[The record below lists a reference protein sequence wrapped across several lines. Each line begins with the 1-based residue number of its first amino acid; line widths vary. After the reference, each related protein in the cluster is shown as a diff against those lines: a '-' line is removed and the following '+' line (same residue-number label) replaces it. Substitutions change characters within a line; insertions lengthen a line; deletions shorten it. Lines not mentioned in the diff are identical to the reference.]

1 MTDDT
6 DPVEKVRRALAAAED
21 VEMDGVPLQ
30 DQHRKDGGAKV
41 THIRSDPARLKPRAN
56 AILDNILRAGDVKP
70 LLNRNYLVK
79 GWLDTSSVSVVYG
92 PSNVGK
98 SFLALNIAHHV
109 SKGLAW
115 GKRRVK
121 KGRVMYFAA
130 EGGATFANRVAAL
143 DGPEFWLHTS
153 PLVLTGRDSQAG
165 PVAEVLQHL
174 EAVGG
179 SPFDLI
185 IFDTMARV
193 MGGGD
198 ENNAPDIADLMRNLD
213 LIRRATGAHVM
224 LIHHSGKDVGRGA
237 RGHSALRAAIDTE
250 IELVRDEL
258 GQITAEVTK
267 QRDGPTGYRFAYN
280 LRQVE
285 LGEDQ
290 DGDIVTTCL
299 VEPADASEADRV
311 GATGSALR
319 ALELLSGLI
328 EDGGKIVRKAQYP
341 GSACVAF
348 DVWREACIAPGGLSE
363 SSEKETRERAFRRA
377 SKSLTDKHLVC
388 IRDEMVW
395 RVEQ

>member
-1 MTDDT
+1 MTDGIDQN
-6 DPVEKVRRALAAAED
+6 VGAARAGSD
-21 VEMDGVPLQ
+21 VSLL
-30 DQHRKDGGAKV
+30 R
-41 THIRSDPARLKPRAN
+41 PRAS
-56 AILDNILRAGDVKP
+56 AILDAICHAGDLKAQ
-70 LLNRNYLVK
+70 LNRSYLVK
-79 GWLDTSSVSVVYG
+79 GWLDTSAVSVVYG

-98 SFLALNIAHHV
+98 SFLALNLAHHV
-109 SKGLAW
+109 AKGRDW
-115 GKRRVK
+115 NEKRVK
-121 KGRVMYFAA
+121 KGRVMYFGA
-130 EGGATFANRVAAL
+130 EGGASFANRVAAL
-143 DGPEFWLHTS
+143 DNPEFMLHIA
-153 PLVLTGRDSQAG
+153 PAVLVGKDSQAV
-165 PVAEVLQHL
+165 PVAEVMQHL
-174 EAVGG
+174 KAVGG

-213 LIRRATGAHVM
+213 LIRHVTGAHVM

-250 IELVRDEL
+250 IELVRDDR
-258 GQITAEVTK
+258 GQITAEITK

-299 VEPADASEADRV
+299 VEPADALEANRV

-328 EDGGKIVRKAQYP
+328 EDGGEIIKKAQYP
-341 GSACVAF
+341 GTAFVAI
-348 DVWREACIAPGGLSE
+348 DVWREACVAPGKLSE
-363 SSEKETRERAFRRA
+363 SNEIETRERAFRRA
-377 SKSLTDKHLVC
+377 CKSLTDMHLVL
-388 IRDEMVW
+388 ILDAMVW

>member
-1 MTDDT
+1 MTDGI
-6 DPVEKVRRALAAAED
+6 DPIEMVRRNLAAAED
-21 VEMDGVPLQ
+21 ANRDGVPSNGPQ
-30 DQHRKDGGAKV
+30 GNDQGVKV
-41 THIRSDPARLKPRAN
+41 THIRSDPSQLRPRAN
-56 AILDNILRAGDVKP
+56 TILHNMLHAGDVKP
-70 LLNRNYLVK
+70 LLSRKYLIK

-109 SKGLAW
+109 SKGLEW
-115 GKRRVK
+115 GNRRVK
-121 KGRVMYFAA
+121 KGRVIYFAA
-130 EGGATFANRVAAL
+130 EGGATLANRVAAL
-143 DGPEFWLHTS
+143 DGPEFWLHMA

-237 RGHSALRAAIDTE
+237 REHSALRAAIDTE
-250 IELVRDEL
+250 IELVRDDL

-267 QRDGPTGYRFAYN
+267 QRDGPTGGRFAYK

-311 GATGSALR
+311 GVTGSVRR

-328 EDGGKIVRKAQYP
+328 ADRGEIVRKAQYP
-341 GSACVAF
+341 GTACIAF
-348 DVWREACIAPGGLSE
+348 DVWREACVAPGNLSP
-363 SSEKETRERAFRRA
+363 SSEKETRERTFRRA
-377 SKSLTDKHLVC
+377 NNSLTEKHLVVV
-388 IRDEMVW
+388 RDGLVW
-395 RVEQ
+395 LVEQ

>member
-1 MTDDT
+1 
-6 DPVEKVRRALAAAED
+6 
-21 VEMDGVPLQ
+21 MDGVSVAGPT
-30 DQHRKDGGAKV
+30 DRDATSKV

-56 AILDNILRAGDVKP
+56 AILDSMVPAGDVKP
-70 LLNRNYLVK
+70 LLQRDYLIK
-79 GWLDTSSVSVVYG
+79 GWLDRSVVSVVYG

-109 SKGLAW
+109 SKGRAW

-121 KGRVMYFAA
+121 LGRVAYFAA
-130 EGGATFANRVAAL
+130 EGGATFDNRVPAL
-143 DGPEFWLHTS
+143 DDPGFWVHS
-153 PLVLTGRDSQAG
+153 APLLMTGKDSQAG

-174 EAVGG
+174 GAVGG
-179 SPFDLI
+179 EPFDLI
-185 IFDTMARV
+185 IIDTMARV

-213 LIRRATGAHVM
+213 LIRRAAGAHVM

-250 IELVRDEL
+250 IELTRDDL

-299 VEPADASEADRV
+299 VEPSDASEADRV
-311 GATGSALR
+311 GVTGSALG
-319 ALELLSGLI
+319 ALVLLKGLI
-328 EDGGKIVRKAQYP
+328 DDGGKIVRKAQYL
-341 GSACVAF
+341 GSPCIDF
-348 DVWREACIAPGGLSE
+348 DTWREACIAPSALSQ
-363 SSEKETRERAFRRA
+363 SSEKDTREKAFRWA
-377 SKSLTDKHLVC
+377 SKSLTDKHLVLV
-388 IRDEMVW
+388 RDNLVW
-395 RVEQ
+395 LVER